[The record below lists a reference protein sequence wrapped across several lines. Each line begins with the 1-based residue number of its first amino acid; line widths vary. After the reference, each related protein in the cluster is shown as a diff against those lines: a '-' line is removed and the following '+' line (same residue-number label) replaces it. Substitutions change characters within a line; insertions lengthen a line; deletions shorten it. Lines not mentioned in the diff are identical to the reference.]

1 MDLAEITKQTR
12 EAMKLSQSKFALLI
26 QTNQTEISFI
36 ERGFV
41 PNDQEKI
48 SKIYELYEERV
59 QKS

>member
-12 EAMKLSQSKFALLI
+12 EAMKLSQSKFAQLI
-26 QTNQTEISFI
+26 HTNQTEISFI
-36 ERGFV
+36 ERGFI

-59 QKS
+59 QKL

>member
-12 EAMKLSQSKFALLI
+12 EAMKLSQSKFARLI

-36 ERGFV
+36 ERGFI

-59 QKS
+59 QKL